1 MSLVDQPKSDGLRLL
16 YWRDEILQLLFW
28 IQGEGFG
35 RSVDPQTLERFL
47 GLDLAASSVHLER
60 LTSDGLLEREGSGT
74 YQLSER
80 GRGEAGRI
88 FSREFAHVT
97 QPAHGACGPGCWC
110 RASSLEAAA
119 CEEDRR
125 SWAMSR

>member
-1 MSLVDQPKSDGLRLL
+1 MSLVGQPKSEELREL

-35 RSVDPQTLERFL
+35 QRVEAATLERFL
-47 GLDLAASSVHLER
+47 GLNAQSSATHLER
-60 LTSDGLLEREGSGT
+60 LEAEGLLQHDEMGAYE
-74 YQLSER
+74 LSDR
-80 GRGEAGRI
+80 GRSEGGRI
-88 FSREFAHVT
+88 FSAEFAHLT

-110 RASSLEAAA
+110 RTSSIEAAA

-125 SWAMSR
+125 SWALSW